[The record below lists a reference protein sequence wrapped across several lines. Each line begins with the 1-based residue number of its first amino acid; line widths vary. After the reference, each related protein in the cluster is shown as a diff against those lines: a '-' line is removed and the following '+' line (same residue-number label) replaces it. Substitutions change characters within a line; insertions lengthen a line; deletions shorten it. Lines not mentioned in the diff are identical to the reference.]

1 MGTNTPSLTTSFLTP
16 NNHDPLMD
24 GDIIQHVSVKRD
36 LLDVL
41 AAKTNSQTGMI
52 FKGDVCIT
60 PTIRVPIESFVKPNT
75 YVRHLDCVRDRV
87 FYEKVQHT
95 LLWLQQENS
104 TAHNSK
110 WIFFTYSVLGF
121 EHHWQ
126 RRSVHQ
132 LNVPYLSEFVQIA

>member
-1 MGTNTPSLTTSFLTP
+1 
-16 NNHDPLMD
+16 MD

-52 FKGDVCIT
+52 FKGDVWIT

-87 FYEKVQHT
+87 FYEKYNIRYCGYNKKILRHT
-95 LLWLQQENS
+95 IASGSFSRILCW
-104 TAHNSK
+104 
-110 WIFFTYSVLGF
+110 V